1 MDHEQL
7 YNRMK
12 RIESVKIR
20 QRGLRIDR
28 LVTEAESRGE
38 DGDRLFWT
46 IVHDLEHAPKTT
58 NRLQLEALGFKLPT
72 PQEVTEL
79 EAEALNDRLGELLSA
94 MAVIRVFLCGSEH
107 LSQRRVL
114 EHLIRVVVQ
123 EPVPDIPLCLG
134 AREWVDLSEV
144 LDH

>member
-7 YNRMK
+7 CIRMK
-12 RIESVKIR
+12 QIESVKIR
-20 QRGLRIDR
+20 QRTLRIDR
-28 LVTEAESRGE
+28 LVIEAESRGE

-58 NRLQLEALGFKLPT
+58 NRLQLEALGFRLPT
-72 PQEVTEL
+72 LQEVAEL
-79 EAEALNDRLGELLSA
+79 EAASVSDQLRELLSS
-94 MAVIRVFLCGSEH
+94 MAIIRVFLCGAEH
-107 LSQRRVL
+107 LCTRRIL
-114 EHLIRVVVQ
+114 EHLIRVVLE